1 MRKLLTTLLCI
12 TSIFTISQ
20 SANAQFGEPDGG
32 FGLGGGGE
40 ETSASSVISSVQ
52 SIAPGD
58 KFLVALKLDHPMGWH
73 SYYHNDGIGVS
84 QIPAIKWTLPND
96 FKAAPL
102 TFPTPHSMDSFGLN
116 SYGYEGTNYFI
127 TEITAPENLTIGD
140 SFEITADASWQICK
154 VSCIQESGKH
164 TLKITCANTTK
175 KNPEY
180 DKEIS
185 DYLKK
190 YVPTQTI
197 PEDWGISAEQ
207 KEKDIQ
213 IDITSSGKLPDDLTF
228 YEYNGQLDA
237 QKPIKITSEEGKL
250 TIAGK
255 VNEGNDFSPKAPPR
269 LDQISGILHSPSTAL
284 SGKSHSVF
292 INAPWEGEN
301 GSTVKATPPEPATK
315 IEHTDKPSSSETA
328 KETAKEIATKY
339 DLDSKISIITLDRID
354 DEGNAIDD
362 AGNIID
368 KEDLF
373 TDAEG
378 NITDKEGNI
387 IGKIEKT
394 TFLVAALLIFGGG
407 LILNLM
413 PCVFPV
419 LGVKVLGFVQLAG
432 NDPRK
437 IKMHGLVFTLGVI
450 VSMWILAAV
459 ILTIRETSGS
469 SVAWGSQMKNPIFV
483 GSMIILMALFA
494 LNLYGVFEVG
504 TSLTSAGGKLHAKKG
519 YQGSFFSGILTTLI
533 ATPCG
538 APLLATAM
546 TYTLQQTVI
555 LAMVLFTVFA
565 LGVAAPYLVLSFFP
579 ALINKL
585 PKPGNWMV
593 TFKKSMAFPL
603 LATVVF
609 LLTAFIGQTGS
620 SGIILMLWSL
630 VVLATAAFIYGTWSP
645 PFIAKAKRYSIGY
658 GLALLFAIYGGYLG
672 YQAMTTSPEEKQT
685 IAANPDDIHS
695 WDGWT
700 PGLVDEMRAKK
711 RIVWIDY
718 TADW

>member
-1 MRKLLTTLLCI
+1 MQKSLTTLLCLAS
-12 TSIFTISQ
+12 SIFIAQPAS
-20 SANAQFGEPDGG
+20 AQFGEPVDA
-32 FGLGGGGE
+32 FGAGANDDTS
-40 ETSASSVISSVQ
+40 TSALISSAK
-52 SIAPGD
+52 SIAPGETF
-58 KFLVALKLDHPMGWH
+58 KVALKLTHPPKWH
-73 SYYHNDGIGVS
+73 SYYFNDGIGIS
-84 QIPAIKWTLPND
+84 QVPAVKWTLPKG
-96 FKAAPL
+96 FKSSSL

-116 SYGYEGTNYFI
+116 SYGYDGTNYFV
-127 TEITAPENLTIGD
+127 TEITPPTGIAVGEAFD
-140 SFEITADASWQICK
+140 ITANASWQICK
-154 VSCIQESGKH
+154 VSCIQEEGIH
-164 TLKITCANTTK
+164 TIKIICAAATEA
-175 KNPEY
+175 NPEY
-180 DKEIS
+180 TKELA
-185 DYLKK
+185 DYQKK
-190 YVPTQTI
+190 YIPSKTI
-197 PEDWGISAEQ
+197 PADWKISAEVN
-207 KEKDIQ
+207 ENSIGIE
-213 IDITSSGKLPDDLTF
+213 IDSAGKLFPEDLQF

-237 QKPIKITSEEGKL
+237 QKPIKIIVKEDNVFISGE
-250 TIAGK
+250 
-255 VNEGNDFSPKAPPR
+255 VNKGNDFAPDPAPR
-269 LDQISGILHSPSTAL
+269 LDKIKGILHSPSTAL
-284 SGKSHSVF
+284 SGDSHSVF
-292 INAPWEGEN
+292 ISSKWEGE
-301 GSTVKATPPEPATK
+301 VKVTPPTPNTTDAK
-315 IEHTDKPSSSETA
+315 IETSDEKTNE
-328 KETAKEIATKY
+328 EIAKNIAEKY

-354 DEGNAIDD
+354 DDGNAIDD

-378 NITDKEGNI
+378 NITDKEGTI
-387 IGKIEKT
+387 IGEIEKT
-394 TFLVAALLIFGGG
+394 TFLFAALLIFGGG

-419 LGVKVLGFVQLAG
+419 LGVKVLGFVQLSG
-432 NDPRK
+432 NDPKK

-459 ILTIRETSGS
+459 ILTIRYNTGSG
-469 SVAWGSQMKNPIFV
+469 VAWGSQMKNPIFV
-483 GSMIILMALFA
+483 GTMIILMAMFA

-519 YQGSFFSGILTTLI
+519 YEGSFFSGILTTLI

-546 TYTLQQTVI
+546 TYTLQQTVF
-555 LAMVLFTVFA
+555 LAMILFTVFA

-609 LLTAFIGQTGS
+609 LLSAFIGQTGQD
-620 SGIILMLWSL
+620 GIILMLWSL

-645 PFIAKAKRYSIGY
+645 PFIAKSKRYTIGF
-658 GLALLFAIYGGYLG
+658 GLSLLLTVYGGYLG
-672 YQAMTTSPEEKQT
+672 YQAMTSEPEAKQAV
-685 IAANPDDIHS
+685 AANPDDIHS
-695 WDGWT
+695 WASWK
-700 PGLVDEMRAKK
+700 PGLVDQTRAKK